1 MANEASN
8 LPSRTARRDRR
19 LEISDRPE
27 IRRRQRLLLAV
38 SGLFVLAVAG
48 ILIAGFVIVF
58 VFPNKEDVVR
68 VNDAR
73 YSRGDMV
80 KIVRVSQT
88 AAEAFGQQFD
98 ATQDIFSVLQR
109 LVENEIIAQTAPA
122 MGITVTD
129 EQVDADIRFSLEPR
143 GSAAAGKDTGQ
154 VQREFRERYGSYLN
168 SLQMSEDEHRKLV
181 RQRLLRVKFRAFI
194 GDTVP
199 TVAEQVH
206 LYRLAVPRTG
216 EIDIMQTKFSD
227 AVGDSTDPEELRLAF
242 KEISKEF
249 SQDVETIRRSG
260 GAMGWMPRGIFPRI
274 EPAFFNLQPGELSL
288 PTPDLDNPDVIF
300 FFMISEREL
309 GREVS
314 DNHLET
320 LKEDALQN
328 WLNNERDKHE
338 TFVSFNQEIYLW
350 MIDQLTL
357 TTRVTPEAQTGPAG
371 F

>member
-1 MANEASN
+1 MANEASD
-8 LPSRTARRDRR
+8 LPSQTARRDRR

-199 TVAEQVH
+199 TVAEHVH

-260 GAMGWMPRGIFPRI
+260 GAMGWMPRSIFPRI
-274 EPAFFNLQPGELSL
+274 
-288 PTPDLDNPDVIF
+288 
-300 FFMISEREL
+300 
-309 GREVS
+309 
-314 DNHLET
+314 
-320 LKEDALQN
+320 
-328 WLNNERDKHE
+328 
-338 TFVSFNQEIYLW
+338 
-350 MIDQLTL
+350 
-357 TTRVTPEAQTGPAG
+357 
-371 F
+371 